1 MSAVARERSAA
12 PPARIQ
18 YWDGPQHP
26 VSAGKQA
33 PMAQGRP
40 KRMRNFLR
48 LLRYG
53 LPYTL
58 EWLPGVILSALVGG
72 LDAFRILLLQPI
84 FDRVLTPSS
93 PEGPIMLG
101 LPKTRWHF
109 DLRSLIP
116 HFLHMHNAWVVVA
129 LALVIATILKGL
141 CDYLGNY
148 LVNYAA
154 FGTITD
160 LRNHLYETTLRRSS
174 SFFHKHATGT
184 ILSTLINDVDRVQT
198 ALSSVLGDF
207 LQQFFT
213 FVAAIVLVI
222 SMGGYLSWALVL
234 FIPVVITSARKIGH
248 EVRTRTRTGQD
259 KLAEVQNILHETV
272 TGNRIVKSFNTEL
285 WEVLRFKSA
294 AKRLFRANLR
304 SVRIQS
310 ISSPLMDTV
319 GAIAMALLLW
329 IGRSAII
336 TGYMTVGV
344 FGAFIFLLF
353 KLYDPL
359 RRFAFFY
366 NAFQQAM
373 GASASMF
380 AFFDDQDD
388 VRERARASTFTRFRE
403 AVKFEH
409 VGFSYSTDEGEH
421 QILHDVDLEVNAGEV
436 LAIVGPSG
444 AGKST
449 LVNLIPRFFDVTSG
463 RILID
468 GRDLR
473 DLTLGSLRRQVAQVT
488 QETILFNDT
497 VHNNIAYGQP
507 DAKRALVEQA
517 ARNALA
523 HDFIMNMPQ
532 GYQTIIG
539 EKGFRLS
546 GGERQRLAIARA
558 IFKNAPILILD
569 EATSA
574 LDAESE
580 SLVQTALANLMQ
592 NRTVV
597 VIAHRL
603 STIRRANRIAVLESG
618 HITAIASHDDLLNS
632 SPTYQKLYQL
642 QFIDSP
648 ETNGNGSNGPNPHLM
663 YFPFD
668 ERAAH
673 SAGVKE

>member
-1 MSAVARERSAA
+1 
-12 PPARIQ
+12 
-18 YWDGPQHP
+18 
-26 VSAGKQA
+26 
-33 PMAQGRP
+33 
-40 KRMRNFLR
+40 MRNFLR

-58 EWLPGVILSALVGG
+58 EWLPGVVLSAIVGL
-72 LDAFRILLLQPI
+72 LDAFRVLLLQPI
-84 FDRVLTPSS
+84 FDQVLKPDA
-93 PEGPIMLG
+93 PEGPILLG
-101 LPKTRWHF
+101 LTNSRWHF

-116 HFLHMHNAWVVVA
+116 HFGNLRIHNAWDVVA
-129 LALVIATILKGL
+129 FALVVSTILKGL

-148 LVNYAA
+148 LVNYAG

-174 SFFHKHATGT
+174 SFFHQHPTAT

-213 FVAAIVLVI
+213 FLVAITVI
-222 SMGGYLSWALVL
+222 IKLGGNLSWALVL
-234 FIPVVITSARKIGH
+234 FIPVVVASARKIGG

-329 IGRSAII
+329 IGRNEIKNHQ
-336 TGYMTVGV
+336 MTIGV

-366 NAFQQAM
+366 NSFQQAM
-373 GASASMF
+373 GASASIF
-380 AFFDDQDD
+380 SFFDAEDD
-388 VRERARASTFTRFRE
+388 VRERARAATFTRFRQAIE
-403 AVKFEH
+403 FEN

-449 LVNLIPRFFDVTSG
+449 LVNLIPRFFDITSG

-468 GRDLR
+468 GRDVR
-473 DLTLGSLRRQVAQVT
+473 DLTLASLRRQVAQVT

-532 GYQTIIG
+532 GYQTMVG

-558 IFKNAPILILD
+558 IFKDAPILILD

-574 LDAESE
+574 LDSESE

-603 STIRRANRIAVLESG
+603 STIRRANRIAVLECG
-618 HITAIASHDDLLNS
+618 RITAIGSHEELLNS

-642 QFIDSP
+642 QFIDMP
-648 ETNGNGSNGPNPHLM
+648 ESLDLPAEKTPNPNLM
-663 YFPFD
+663 YLPFD
-668 ERAAH
+668 ER
-673 SAGVKE
+673 SALATGAKE